1 MTVSRYPAH
10 ASIPAP
16 DLDPDQ
22 ISDEALEEWGS
33 YVDDDAGDTPGWRYP
48 SFTLHY
54 PQEDG
59 STIAVDWRIKGL
71 SPEEAA
77 RLVSRP
83 ARSAS

>member
-1 MTVSRYPAH
+1 MSPGCASERLTLYPT
-10 ASIPAP
+10 
-16 DLDPDQ
+16 LLM
-22 ISDEALEEWGS
+22 ALEEWGS